1 MDKRL
6 ENYVDVPHRI
16 KLFYEKYPEG
26 SLAMDPQLTFQTVG
40 DQVIVIGRAFAY
52 RNANDEKPGIGT
64 AQEYLPGKT
73 NFTRGSEIQNLET
86 SCWGRAIGALGIGID
101 KSVATREEVELAME
115 RNQPEKVVVKRIKP
129 GVKRIVELLAE
140 HGVTTKE
147 DILESISE
155 ICDRPIS
162 SSDELTEEEIAV
174 VISKLS
180 EQGKES

>member
-26 SLAMDPQLTFQTVG
+26 SLQMDPDLQFHTVG
-40 DQVIVIGRAFAY
+40 DQVIVIGRAYAY
-52 RNANDEKPGIGT
+52 RNPQDEKPGVGT

-101 KSVATREEVELAME
+101 KAIASKEEVELAIE
-115 RNQPEKVVVKRIKP
+115 RNKPDKVMMKRANP
-129 GVKRIVELLAE
+129 GLKQIVELLGMQGITEKDA
-140 HGVTTKE
+140 
-147 DILESISE
+147 ILAAVRGLVSRE
-155 ICDRPIS
+155 IS
-162 SSDELTEEEIAV
+162 SSSDLTDDEIALIIKHLAV
-174 VISKLS
+174 V
-180 EQGKES
+180 ES

>member
-26 SLAMDPQLTFQTVG
+26 SLQMDPDLQFQTVG
-40 DQVIVIGRAFAY
+40 DQVIVIGRAYAY
-52 RNANDEKPGIGT
+52 RNPQDEKPGVGT

-101 KSVATREEVELAME
+101 KAIASKEEVELAIE
-115 RNQPEKVVVKRIKP
+115 RNKPDKVMMKRANP
-129 GVKRIVELLAE
+129 GLKQIVELLGTQGITEKDA
-140 HGVTTKE
+140 
-147 DILESISE
+147 ILAAVRGLINRE
-155 ICDRPIS
+155 IS
-162 SSDELTEEEIAV
+162 SSNELTDDEIALIIKNLAV
-174 VISKLS
+174 VGS
-180 EQGKES
+180 

>member
-26 SLAMDPQLTFQTVG
+26 SLQMDPDLQFQTVG
-40 DQVIVIGRAFAY
+40 DQVIVIGRAYAY
-52 RNANDEKPGIGT
+52 RNPQDEKPGVGT

-101 KSVATREEVELAME
+101 KAIASKEEVELAIE
-115 RNQPEKVVVKRIKP
+115 RNKPDKVMMKRANP
-129 GVKRIVELLAE
+129 GLKQIVELLGTQGITEKDA
-140 HGVTTKE
+140 
-147 DILESISE
+147 ILAAVRGLINRE
-155 ICDRPIS
+155 IS
-162 SSDELTEEEIAV
+162 SSNELTDSEIELIIKNLAV
-174 VISKLS
+174 VGS
-180 EQGKES
+180 

>member
-26 SLAMDPQLTFQTVG
+26 SLQMDADLRFQTVG
-40 DQVIVIGRAFAY
+40 DQIIVIGRAYAY
-52 RNANDEKPGIGT
+52 RNPQDEKPGVGT

-101 KSVATREEVELAME
+101 KAVATKEEVELAIE
-115 RNQPEKVVVKRIKP
+115 RNKPDKVTMKRANP
-129 GVKRIVELLAE
+129 GLKQIVELLGTQGITEKDA
-140 HGVTTKE
+140 
-147 DILESISE
+147 ILAAVRGFINRE
-155 ICDRPIS
+155 ITS
-162 SSDELTEEEIAV
+162 SNDLTDDEITFIITNLAV
-174 VISKLS
+174 VKS
-180 EQGKES
+180 